1 MTRWL
6 KEPLIHFLLLGG
18 LIFLVYGAL
27 NDGPAGGEEIVISRG
42 QQTSMV
48 DTFNRAWQR
57 PPGAEELDDLMA
69 EHVRQE
75 IAYREALALGLDEN
89 DIIIRRRLRQKLE
102 LLAEDTALLAA
113 PTDQQL
119 QQFLDAHADS
129 YQVEPRV
136 SLQQVY
142 FNRERRGDRV
152 ASDANALLS
161 NLQHRPDADVES
173 LSDPLALPN
182 KLEFVRLGEVTRM
195 FGVEFSSAL
204 MALPTG
210 VWSGPIGS
218 GVGVHLVRL
227 NERIDGRKPKLD
239 EVRDRVQRDWYDQ
252 RRSEAV
258 EDMYQR
264 LAKRYKVIVEPLEAA
279 DEESGP

>member
-6 KEPLIHFLLLGG
+6 QEPLVHFLLLGG
-18 LIFLVYGAL
+18 LIFVVYGAI
-27 NDGPAGGEEIVISRG
+27 NDGPASDEEIVISRG

-48 DTFNRAWQR
+48 DTFARTWQR
-57 PPGAEELDDLMA
+57 PPTAEELDDLMA
-69 EHVRQE
+69 EHMRQE
-75 IAYREALALGLDEN
+75 MAYREALALGLDEN

-113 PTDQQL
+113 PSDEQL
-119 QQFLDAHADS
+119 QQFLDSHADN

-142 FNRERRGDRV
+142 FNRDRRGDQ
-152 ASDANALLS
+152 AESDARALLPH
-161 NLQHRPDADVES
+161 LQQRPDADVDS

-182 KLEFVRLGEVTRM
+182 TMEFVRLGEVTRM

-210 VWSGPIGS
+210 AWSGPVGS

-227 NERIDGRKPKLD
+227 TERIDGRKPRLD
-239 EVRDRVQRDWYDQ
+239 EVRERVQRDWYAQ
-252 RRSEAV
+252 RRVEAV
-258 EDMYQR
+258 EAMYQR
-264 LAKRYKVIVEPLEAA
+264 LGERYRVTVEPLTATDKEA
-279 DEESGP
+279 GP

>member
-18 LIFLVYGAL
+18 LIFVVYGAI
-27 NDGPAGGEEIVISRG
+27 NDGPSSAEEIVISRG

-48 DTFNRAWQR
+48 DTFARTWQR
-57 PPGAEELDDLMA
+57 PPTAEEMDSLMA
-69 EHVRQE
+69 EHMRQE
-75 IAYREALALGLDEN
+75 MAYREALALGLDDN

-113 PTDQQL
+113 PSDEQL
-119 QQFLDAHADS
+119 QQFLDNHADN

-136 SLQQVY
+136 SLQHVY
-142 FNRERRGDRV
+142 FNRDRRGDK
-152 ASDANALLS
+152 AESDAQALLPH
-161 NLQHRPDADVES
+161 LQQRPDADVDS
-173 LSDPLALPN
+173 MSDPLALP
-182 KLEFVRLGEVTRM
+182 KTMEFVRLGEVTRM

-227 NERIDGRKPKLD
+227 AERIDGRKPTLD
-239 EVRDRVQRDWYDQ
+239 EVRERVQRDWYAQ

-258 EDMYQR
+258 EAMYQR
-264 LAKRYKVIVEPLEAA
+264 LGERYRVTVEPLAAA
-279 DEESGP
+279 DAEAGP